1 MGDCL
6 IAQLFVQRDA
16 DRIRVGDAG
25 AEIAYILPP
34 ETVLKSEVQ
43 CRPDTLSVTGLTDV
57 DGGLD
62 RPAVGSA
69 GLEGRGV
76 GVTDRL
82 TVLLGDKI
90 GIAFQCMTDALPEL
104 LGRRSNI
111 FKGDGGVLDIGGID
125 ACQFSGV
132 LRGSNTNFQFC
143 SPPFDIFLILFKYY
157 NRKAVESMSFCKKS
171 LVFCHFKTVRP

>member
-6 IAQLFVQRDA
+6 IAKLFVKSDA

-25 AEIAYILPP
+25 AEVTYVLTA

-43 CRPDTLSVTGLTDV
+43 SRPDPLSMTGLADV

-69 GLEGRGV
+69 GLEGRGI
-76 GVTDRL
+76 GVADGL
-82 TVLLGDKI
+82 SVFLGDKA
-90 GIAFQCMTDALPEL
+90 GIAFQCMLDALPEL
-104 LGRRSNI
+104 FSGGGNV
-111 FKGDGGVLDIGGID
+111 FKGNGGVLYIRGID
-125 ACQFSGV
+125 TCQTGCV

-157 NRKAVESMSFCKKS
+157 NRKAVESMFFCKKS